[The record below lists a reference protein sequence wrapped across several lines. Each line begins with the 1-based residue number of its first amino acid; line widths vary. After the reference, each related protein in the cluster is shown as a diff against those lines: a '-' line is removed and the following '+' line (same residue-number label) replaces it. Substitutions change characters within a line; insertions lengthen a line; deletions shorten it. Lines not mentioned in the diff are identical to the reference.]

1 MSLGVF
7 GGTFNPVHLAH
18 LRLAEEVRE
27 ALALERVLFVPA
39 ADPPH
44 KDRDLAAANQRLEM
58 VQLAIASNPSFEA
71 LDIELRRPGPSYS
84 VDTLRVLSQRYA
96 GETLWFLMGTDTLA
110 ELDTWHEPE
119 TFLGLTNIAV
129 VGRPGSLHCA
139 LELLLPEPL
148 AGSFV
153 SGPGLLRHPS
163 GLEIRSVPF
172 PPLGVSASEIRRR
185 VARGASI
192 RYLVPGTVIDY
203 IQKNRLYEGSA

>member
-27 ALALERVLFVPA
+27 ALALERVLFVPS

-44 KDRDLAAANQRLEM
+44 KQSELAAATQRLEM

-71 LDIELRRPGPSYS
+71 LDLELQRPGPSYS
-84 VDTLRVLSQRYA
+84 VDTLRALAERYA
-96 GETLWFLMGTDTLA
+96 GQPLWFLMGTDTLA

-119 TFLGLTNIAV
+119 TVVGLTNIAV
-129 VGRPGSLHCA
+129 VGRPGSTHCA
-139 LELLLPEPL
+139 LELLLPERL

-153 SGPGLLRHPS
+153 SGPGLLRHAS
-163 GLEIRSVPF
+163 GHEIRSVPF
-172 PPLGVSASEIRRR
+172 PPLGISASDIRRR

-192 RYLVPGTVIDY
+192 RYLVPDTVIDY
-203 IQKNRLYEGSA
+203 IQKKGLYEGIA